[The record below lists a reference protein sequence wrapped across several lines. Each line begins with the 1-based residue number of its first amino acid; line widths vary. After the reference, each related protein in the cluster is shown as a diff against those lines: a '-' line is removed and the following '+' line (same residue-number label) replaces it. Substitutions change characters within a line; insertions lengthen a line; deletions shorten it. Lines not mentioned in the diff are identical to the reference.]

1 MVCYMNQ
8 VNNQRWNQEYFTVLI
23 SNSSPCTDGDN
34 GNTLEWE
41 HLERTQFQ
49 MQSVEFFDLAHQRK
63 YIDLFL

>member
-8 VNNQRWNQEYFTVLI
+8 VNNQRWNQEYFTVLL

-34 GNTLEWE
+34 SNTLEWE

-49 MQSVEFFDLAHQRK
+49 MQSVEFFDLAYQRK